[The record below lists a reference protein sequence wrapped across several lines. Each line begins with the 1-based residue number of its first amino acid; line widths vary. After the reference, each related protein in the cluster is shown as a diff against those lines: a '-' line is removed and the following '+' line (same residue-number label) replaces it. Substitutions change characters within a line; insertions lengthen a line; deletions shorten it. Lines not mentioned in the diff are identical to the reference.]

1 MCTAAII
8 AGGKARRL
16 GGRQKGTLAFGST
29 SIIERQIATLR
40 TLTDTLLIVAND
52 TASYARFGVPVIG
65 DDIPDAGA
73 LGGIY
78 TALAH
83 AAADPVIIVA
93 CDMPFVQ
100 AAFLRYLIDA
110 VRTADVA
117 IPRTP
122 SGYEPLC
129 ACYAGRCA
137 PHLRRQIEAGV
148 LKIQDLLPHVRVR
161 EIGPREI
168 APYDREGLLFC
179 NVNTPDDYARALARL
194 DGDQSAS

>member
-52 TASYARFGVPVIG
+52 TASYARFGVPVID

-83 AAADPVIIVA
+83 APADPVIIVA

-110 VRTADVA
+110 VRTAS
-117 IPRTP
+117 IR
-122 SGYEPLC
+122 
-129 ACYAGRCA
+129 
-137 PHLRRQIEAGV
+137 
-148 LKIQDLLPHVRVR
+148 
-161 EIGPREI
+161 
-168 APYDREGLLFC
+168 
-179 NVNTPDDYARALARL
+179 
-194 DGDQSAS
+194 